1 MLDFNLTRFFRDQY
15 LAEADINTQ
24 SIRTNNFEHDRIWKV
39 LDRNYEM
46 VQRKVSTKYTK
57 DEYENLVEQ
66 FVQFLIKFDVSYNFS
81 LMDSSE
87 ITDLF
92 AEWIKENNL
101 NNPSPNDPDD
111 KELYEEDDETELLN
125 DDVELKRKHDIKTAD
140 ELEKEYDEV
149 ITEIANKIRQNYGK

>member
-46 VQRKVSTKYTK
+46 VQRKVSTKYNE

-66 FVQFLIKFDVSYNFS
+66 FVQFLIKHDVNYNFS

-111 KELYEEDDETELLN
+111 EEYYVDEGEGGEMLGKKKTQL
-125 DDVELKRKHDIKTAD
+125 KTAD

-149 ITEIANKIRQNYGK
+149 ITEIANKTRQNYGK